1 MGRLGEDVCLIGDS
15 DMSTLQGGF
24 QETAATERNVSGG
37 KIQLRDVDI
46 TLAEAELRLGLAE
59 IIIAR
64 ENIEKA
70 RVVSQET
77 LEFKFS
83 I

>member
-1 MGRLGEDVCLIGDS
+1 
-15 DMSTLQGGF
+15 MSTLQGGF